1 MIGKVTTGASFYH
14 CISYCLE
21 DKRKLSDEQKEQLS
35 LQEGLQHKG
44 RAEILEY
51 NRCFGDKQEL
61 TEQFR
66 DVRKLSKRVEK
77 PVMHL
82 SIRAAPG
89 DQLTTEQWRE
99 IGRVAAKEFGLED
112 HQYICVLH
120 KDTKQPHIHVVGNRV
135 GYDGKVASDSN
146 SYARMAALCRRL
158 EKEYDL
164 KQVLS
169 PRRFLS
175 PKERQIPRQDQ
186 RKEQLKA
193 DIKQALQGART
204 YQDFEKRMQN
214 KGYLVDKG
222 RGIAFMD
229 NKKVRTKGSEVGYS
243 LQTIEQVLAQ
253 NEQKKRLSS
262 TQPKEKTQQREMA
275 RKTVTRAMH
284 HQPIPVEEK
293 TIGFA
298 ISDQI
303 AHGISNVLHEMLKPE
318 ISPAGG
324 GRNPWAEEEEW
335 RRRKKKKGQSHPR

>member
-1 MIGKVTTGASFYH
+1 MIGKVTIGASFYH

-35 LQEGLQHKG
+35 LQEGLQYKG

-51 NRCFGDKQEL
+51 NRCFGDKREL

-66 DVRKLSKRVEK
+66 DVGKLSRRVEK

-99 IGRVAAKEFGLED
+99 IGRAAAKEFGLDD
-112 HQYICVLH
+112 HQFICVLH
-120 KDTKQPHIHVVGNRV
+120 KDTRQPHIHVVGNRV

-146 SYARMAALCRRL
+146 SYARIAALCRRL

-222 RGIAFMD
+222 RGIAIMD

-262 TQPKEKTQQREMA
+262 SQPKEKTQQREMA
-275 RKTVTRAMH
+275 RKNVTRAMH
-284 HQPIPVEEK
+284 HHPILVEEK
-293 TIGFA
+293 SIGFA
-298 ISDQI
+298 IGDQI